1 MDDVH
6 PGARPGDE
14 RAQPVRL
21 ADRTTLRLGGPARS
35 YVEVTSEAELVA
47 AVSAADRLGE
57 PVLVLGG
64 GSNLVVSDNGFDGL
78 VVAVRTRGIAPSTD
92 GVPGGSSLAATVE
105 VAAGEPWD
113 VLVERAVAEGWAGVE
128 GLSGIPGL
136 VGASPIQ
143 NVGAYGQEVAG
154 VITQV
159 RVWDRATAAIRSL
172 SAAECRFGYRTSR
185 FKTEPGRFLV
195 LAVRF
200 VLPHDAS
207 SMPIRYAELADCLAV
222 DLGGRVPLAEARAA
236 VLALRAGKGML
247 LDPDDHD
254 TWSAGSF
261 FMNPVL
267 DAASYEVLRTRSV
280 QRFGPA
286 AVPPSYPGSGGSV
299 KTSAAWLIERAGFT
313 RGYGDERVRL
323 STKHTLALTNRGA
336 ATTADLVALAG
347 EIRAGVA
354 AAFGVQLTPEP
365 VLVGATLPLVD

>member
-1 MDDVH
+1 MDDART
-6 PGARPGDE
+6 GARRGSE
-14 RAQPVRL
+14 RDRPVRL

-35 YVEVTSEAELVA
+35 YVEVSSEAELVA

-64 GSNLVVSDNGFDGL
+64 GSNLVVSDDGFDGL
-78 VVAVRTRGIAPSTD
+78 VVAIRTRGIELSTD
-92 GVPGGSSLAATVE
+92 GVPASSSLAAAVE

-113 VLVERAVAEGWAGVE
+113 VLVERAVAEGWSGVE
-128 GLSGIPGL
+128 CLSGIPGL
-136 VGASPIQ
+136 AGASPIQ
-143 NVGAYGQEVAG
+143 NVGAYGQEVSG
-154 VITQV
+154 VVAQV
-159 RVWDRATAAIRSL
+159 RVWDRATAAICSL
-172 SAAECRFGYRTSR
+172 NAAECGFGYRTSR

-200 VLPHDAS
+200 VLPHDAMS
-207 SMPIRYAELADCLAV
+207 VPIRYAELADCLGV

-354 AAFGVQLTPEP
+354 AAFGVRLTPEP

>member
-1 MDDVH
+1 MDDAH
-6 PGARPGDE
+6 TGARPGGEGD
-14 RAQPVRL
+14 RPVRL

-35 YVEVTSEAELVA
+35 YVEATSEAELVA

-57 PVLVLGG
+57 PVLVLGS
-64 GSNLVVSDNGFDGL
+64 GSNLVVGDDGFDGL
-78 VVAVRTRGIAPSTD
+78 VVAIRTRGIAPSTD

-113 VLVERAVAEGWAGVE
+113 VFVERAVAEGWAGVE
-128 GLSGIPGL
+128 CLSGIPGL

-172 SAAECRFGYRTSR
+172 GAAECRFGYRTSR
-185 FKTEPGRFLV
+185 FKAQPGRFLV

-200 VLPHDAS
+200 VLPHDSS

-354 AAFGVQLTPEP
+354 AAFGVRLTPEP

>member
-1 MDDVH
+1 
-6 PGARPGDE
+6 
-14 RAQPVRL
+14 
-21 ADRTTLRLGGPARS
+21 
-35 YVEVTSEAELVA
+35 
-47 AVSAADRLGE
+47 
-57 PVLVLGG
+57 VLGG
-64 GSNLVVSDNGFDGL
+64 GSNLVVSDDGFDGL
-78 VVAVRTRGIAPSTD
+78 VVAIRTRGIELSTD
-92 GVPGGSSLAATVE
+92 GVPGSSSLSAAVE

-113 VLVERAVAEGWAGVE
+113 VLVERAVAEGWSGVE
-128 GLSGIPGL
+128 CLSGIPGL

-143 NVGAYGQEVAG
+143 NVGAYGQEVSG
-154 VITQV
+154 VVAQV

-172 SAAECRFGYRTSR
+172 SAAECGFGYRTSR

-200 VLPHDAS
+200 VLPHDAMS
-207 SMPIRYAELADCLAV
+207 VPIRYAELADCLGV
-222 DLGGRVPLAEARAA
+222 DLGARVPLAEARAA

-267 DAASYEVLRTRSV
+267 DAASYEELRTRSV
-280 QRFGPA
+280 QRFGPT
-286 AVPPSYPGSGGSV
+286 AVPPSYPGPGGRV
-299 KTSAAWLIERAGFT
+299 KTSAAWLIERSGFT

-347 EIRAGVA
+347 EIHAGVA
-354 AAFGVQLTPEP
+354 ATFGVRLTPEP
-365 VLVGATLPLVD
+365 VLVGAALPLVD